1 MKPGKLSNAAGGGGI
16 PTSGLRYPDKI
27 INETTDYVEIQF
39 YKYNPPFSTQG
50 FSQSGLSGYNKS
62 ASELSSPIGG
72 PVKLYMPQDISVQYG
87 GNWQDMN
94 ISNIARSALGA
105 AGDAFAGDV
114 IGAAETVIG
123 QMVSTIKNGLTKGT
137 ATAKLL
143 SEALEQTNFGS
154 FTANDIFSGV
164 TGQVFNP
171 NTEVL
176 YKGPQMRGFIL
187 EFKMVPESATE
198 ANNIKDII
206 RLFKYAMLPSFGNTD
221 ADGIV
226 SFVKV
231 PAIADVT
238 FMSGG
243 QPNKNVSQFKPSAM
257 TDLDISYTPDG
268 AWATYRDGTPVATT
282 LRATFKELKM
292 VYQEE
297 IAQGY

>member
-1 MKPGKLSNAAGGGGI
+1 
-16 PTSGLRYPDKI
+16 
-27 INETTDYVEIQF
+27 
-39 YKYNPPFSTQG
+39 
-50 FSQSGLSGYNKS
+50 
-62 ASELSSPIGG
+62 
-72 PVKLYMPQDISVQYG
+72 
-87 GNWQDMN
+87 
-94 ISNIARSALGA
+94 
-105 AGDAFAGDV
+105 
-114 IGAAETVIG
+114 
-123 QMVSTIKNGLTKGT
+123 
-137 ATAKLL
+137 
-143 SEALEQTNFGS
+143 
-154 FTANDIFSGV
+154 
-164 TGQVFNP
+164 
-171 NTEVL
+171 
-176 YKGPQMRGFIL
+176 
-187 EFKMVPESATE
+187 
-198 ANNIKDII
+198 
-206 RLFKYAMLPSFGNTD
+206 MLPSFGNTD

>member
-123 QMVSTIKNGLTKGT
+123 QMVSTIKNGIDERNCNRKT
-137 ATAKLL
+137 
-143 SEALEQTNFGS
+143 
-154 FTANDIFSGV
+154 
-164 TGQVFNP
+164 
-171 NTEVL
+171 
-176 YKGPQMRGFIL
+176 
-187 EFKMVPESATE
+187 
-198 ANNIKDII
+198 II
-206 RLFKYAMLPSFGNTD
+206 RSIRA
-221 ADGIV
+221 
-226 SFVKV
+226 
-231 PAIADVT
+231 
-238 FMSGG
+238 
-243 QPNKNVSQFKPSAM
+243 NKLWKFHC
-257 TDLDISYTPDG
+257 
-268 AWATYRDGTPVATT
+268 
-282 LRATFKELKM
+282 
-292 VYQEE
+292 
-297 IAQGY
+297 